1 MRACLL
7 AAIGLWIAAS
17 AARAAPP
24 TQPSTQAAT
33 ASAAARTIA
42 DVKTLEDLQ
51 NVEPIHVSKRWAV
64 RLGLSDG
71 GKDAGPWKLLYCLAD
86 FPSVK
91 NTDPALP
98 PPASE
103 LSGVMGSLGPV
114 MFTVDDPQVLQ
125 KSLQPAAGEVMTENG
140 LVYCAAIPTAWKG
153 TYRIGVWTW
162 DKRLLAERVIS
173 VDEPAPNYWQ
183 DLVGSELYPPTIRS
197 GPYALAGPSAAYP
210 SYEREVIWSLPRGEA
225 QPLKGQATALPG
237 QIPAGNGMYLE
248 KTLGQEIPKKAD
260 RPNPLKLSIAA
271 GCLHI
276 DAPVEKMENPS
287 GHHLLARWWVNG
299 KPVPPN
305 PPQNENY
312 RASGPTYPAKSFS
325 FPLTLPG
332 HLGAK
337 AGDKVTLQVLYCPLG
352 FEYLRPER
360 FRNSERPG
368 QSPGTSW
375 RLPLLSEPLEFVA
388 TSAMLVPSTARSSG
402 AKVVTQLVDEQGKPL
417 TNQSISVMPVTVG
430 YPQVEAGGPYYAD
443 KEGKVTIDSVS
454 PGEHQYVLRQQ
465 WPVPTFVAGGLQA
478 KVTVKNGEL
487 PGGMPDLDIK
497 AKVHEENGKR
507 TVDLVI
513 TSNTDKPYELR
524 STDLQ
529 LVSRDYR
536 IFPPASAVPTG
547 GTAPAKSK
555 GNLQLAIDWDE
566 YLHGGLW
573 VSRRGE
579 DIRESIPAG
588 PAGEGLAYYRVDVG
602 NCYSLPFEL
611 PKLGEFQGRVIDHA
625 GRGLAGA
632 MVYLVSN
639 QSLQLVNGQPGGG
652 HWYNGRVEPF
662 DTFKGSKA
670 VTDKDGRFTLPVVG
684 GDRLVIVA
692 GDMVWLAR
700 VQTGKEQT
708 VQLPQPGKVTISYD
722 IDGAAK
728 EGVFRLELMTWDMPD
743 WRAVAGVERYVTCG
757 NGGTLEVD
765 GLPPGEYDVCRWIEA
780 VRVGDIG
787 RGGMLDRG
795 KLKVESGKA
804 SKLEYVRTKGGPI
817 SGQVVGLKEAGAP
830 GAFVNVRPE
839 QATGI
844 PFAEADWKLTFFD
857 TLATGPD
864 GQFKTSRI
872 APGTYMVTAEA
883 YKPEARTSGSEGIFD
898 TGIRMPNLLGKTKV
912 VVPESGEVKPI
923 RIELAP
929 LSGEKATAP
938 ASQPAPTVAPSAD
951 KPASQPAGPK
961 LVAQL
966 VDEQGK
972 PLTNPS
978 IGMMPVSVGYPQSE
992 AGGPYRAD
1000 KDGKVT
1006 IESLSPGEHRYV
1018 LRQEWPLPTLVT
1030 FQVPPA
1036 GLQTKVVV
1044 KKGDLPGPRPDLD
1057 IKAKVHEENGKRT
1070 VDLVISSNTDQPYE
1084 LRSTDLQL
1092 VSGDYRIFPPPSA
1105 VPAGGTAPARS
1116 KGNLQLALDWDAY
1129 VHNGLW
1135 VSRRSCEVINEE
1147 WPSTPA
1153 GEGRAYYRV
1162 DVCNCRSLPI
1172 ILPKL
1177 DEFKGHVIDHA
1188 GKGVTGATVYLASNQ
1203 SLELCNGKN
1212 ESHPGEP
1219 SEPFNGFKTVTDRDG
1234 RFTLSGVGG
1243 DRVIVAA
1250 GEMVWLVRMQTGKEQ
1265 TVQLPQPGKV
1275 AISYDIEG
1283 AAKEGVFVFRL
1294 KTWDMADWRGVVKT
1308 SWYLNC
1314 KNGGTVE
1321 IVDLT
1326 PGEYDVYRWIAPEYL
1341 RLGSLGFSSMLDR
1354 GRLKVEAGKPAKLGF
1369 VRAKG
1374 ASISGL
1380 VVGLKEAGLPG
1391 AFVQVRPEQ
1400 ATGDPR
1406 NMDEWKLTIFDAL
1419 ATGPDGQFKTSRLLP
1434 GTYMVTAEAYK
1445 PVDPSQ
1451 PLETGERLPDFVGK
1465 AKVVVPES
1473 GEVKPIRIE
1482 IAPLKG
1488 DQT

>member
-1 MRACLL
+1 MRACFL
-7 AAIGLWIAAS
+7 AAIGLLIAAS
-17 AARAAPP
+17 AARAAPAAQPGNPPVTALVVHLVDEQGKPLTNQSICMMPVSVGYPQAEAGGPYNADKDGKVTIESLSPGEHRYVLRQEWPVP
-24 TQPSTQAAT
+24 TFVTFQVPPAGLQTKVVLKRDELPGARPDIDIKAKVHEENGKRTVDLVISSNTEQPYELRSTDLQLVSGDYRIFPPASAVPTGGTVPAKSKGNLQLAIDWDEYLHGGLWVSRRGEHVAETVPATPAGEGMAYYRVVVANTGALPFVLPKLERTRGRVIDYAGKGVSGATVYLSSNQAVELYNGKNEFRWPEPVPYRGPPCPYSGSRAVADKDGRFTLTLVGGDRLVVVAGQLVWVARLEAGKEQTIRLPHPGKAT
-33 ASAAARTIA
+33 IAYEIEGAAKEGVFRLQLMSWDMPDWRGVVQTTLYVKCPNGQTIDVADLTPGEYDVFREIDGLRVGDLGHSGMLDRGTLKVESGKAAKLEYVRTKGCPISGQVVGLKEAGLPGAFIDVRPEQATGDPRADEWKLTFFDALVTGPDGQFKTSRIAPGTYMVTAEASKPADRSEDTSAVILGGWLLPGFVGKVKVVVPESGEVKPIRIEIAPLSDKKAAAPASQPAPTVAPCADKPASAPAAARTIA

-51 NVEPIHVSKRWAV
+51 NVETIHVNKRWAV

-114 MFTVDDPQVLQ
+114 MFTVDDPEVLQ

-153 TYRIGVWTW
+153 TYRIRVWTW

-173 VDEPAPNYWQ
+173 VDQPASNYWQ
-183 DLVGSELYPPTIRS
+183 DLVGSELYPPTIRP

-352 FEYLRPER
+352 FEYLRAER
-360 FRNSERPG
+360 FRNSERPR
-368 QSPGTSW
+368 QSPETPW

-388 TSAMLVPSTARSSG
+388 TSAMLLPSASRPSG

-443 KEGKVTIDSVS
+443 KDGKVTIDSVS

-465 WPVPTFVAGGLQA
+465 WPVPTFVAGGLQT
-478 KVTVKNGEL
+478 KVTVKKGEL
-487 PGGMPDLDIK
+487 SGGIPDIDIK
-497 AKVHEENGKR
+497 ARVHEENGKR
-507 TVDLVI
+507 TMDLVI
-513 TSNTDKPYELR
+513 SSNTEQPYELR

-529 LVSRDYR
+529 LVSGDYR
-536 IFPPASAVPTG
+536 IFPPPSAVPTG
-547 GTAPAKSK
+547 GTVPARSK
-555 GNLQLAIDWDE
+555 GNLQLALDWDE
-566 YLHGGLW
+566 YTHSGLW

-579 DIRESIPAG
+579 DIRESIPAR

-611 PKLGEFQGRVIDHA
+611 PKLDKFQGTVIDHA

-632 MVYLVSN
+632 TVYLASN

-652 HWYNGRVEPF
+652 HWYNGRLEAF

-700 VQTGKEQT
+700 VQTGKEQAIK
-708 VQLPQPGKVTISYD
+708 LPQPGKVTISYD
-722 IDGAAK
+722 IDGAAQ
-728 EGVFRLELMTWDMPD
+728 EGVFRLQLMTWDMPD
-743 WRAVAGVERYVTCG
+743 WRGAAGVERYVTCG

-780 VRVGDIG
+780 LRVGDIG
-787 RGGMLDRG
+787 QGGMLDRCALKIEAG
-795 KLKVESGKA
+795 KTA
-804 SKLEYVRTKGGPI
+804 KLEFVRTKGCPI

-839 QATGI
+839 QATGVPYI
-844 PFAEADWKLTFFD
+844 GDDWKLTFFD

-872 APGTYMVTAEA
+872 APGTYMVTAAA
-883 YKPEARTSGSEGIFD
+883 YKPEVRTSGGFTD
-898 TGIRMPNLLGKTKV
+898 LGGIRMPNLLGKTKV

-923 RIELAP
+923 RIE
-929 LSGEKATAP
+929 
-938 ASQPAPTVAPSAD
+938 
-951 KPASQPAGPK
+951 
-961 LVAQL
+961 
-966 VDEQGK
+966 
-972 PLTNPS
+972 
-978 IGMMPVSVGYPQSE
+978 
-992 AGGPYRAD
+992 
-1000 KDGKVT
+1000 
-1006 IESLSPGEHRYV
+1006 
-1018 LRQEWPLPTLVT
+1018 
-1030 FQVPPA
+1030 
-1036 GLQTKVVV
+1036 
-1044 KKGDLPGPRPDLD
+1044 
-1057 IKAKVHEENGKRT
+1057 
-1070 VDLVISSNTDQPYE
+1070 
-1084 LRSTDLQL
+1084 
-1092 VSGDYRIFPPPSA
+1092 
-1105 VPAGGTAPARS
+1105 
-1116 KGNLQLALDWDAY
+1116 
-1129 VHNGLW
+1129 
-1135 VSRRSCEVINEE
+1135 
-1147 WPSTPA
+1147 
-1153 GEGRAYYRV
+1153 
-1162 DVCNCRSLPI
+1162 
-1172 ILPKL
+1172 
-1177 DEFKGHVIDHA
+1177 
-1188 GKGVTGATVYLASNQ
+1188 
-1203 SLELCNGKN
+1203 
-1212 ESHPGEP
+1212 
-1219 SEPFNGFKTVTDRDG
+1219 
-1234 RFTLSGVGG
+1234 
-1243 DRVIVAA
+1243 
-1250 GEMVWLVRMQTGKEQ
+1250 
-1265 TVQLPQPGKV
+1265 
-1275 AISYDIEG
+1275 
-1283 AAKEGVFVFRL
+1283 
-1294 KTWDMADWRGVVKT
+1294 
-1308 SWYLNC
+1308 
-1314 KNGGTVE
+1314 
-1321 IVDLT
+1321 
-1326 PGEYDVYRWIAPEYL
+1326 
-1341 RLGSLGFSSMLDR
+1341 
-1354 GRLKVEAGKPAKLGF
+1354 
-1369 VRAKG
+1369 
-1374 ASISGL
+1374 
-1380 VVGLKEAGLPG
+1380 
-1391 AFVQVRPEQ
+1391 
-1400 ATGDPR
+1400 
-1406 NMDEWKLTIFDAL
+1406 
-1419 ATGPDGQFKTSRLLP
+1419 
-1434 GTYMVTAEAYK
+1434 
-1445 PVDPSQ
+1445 
-1451 PLETGERLPDFVGK
+1451 
-1465 AKVVVPES
+1465 
-1473 GEVKPIRIE
+1473 

-1488 DQT
+1488 DQP